1 MNLHKLLTEQVNPA
15 SRDIDTKSTREVL
28 EIINGEDRGVAGAV
42 EKEIPR
48 IAEAVDAIAA
58 RVRKGGRLF
67 YIGAGTSGRL
77 GVLDAAECPPTF
89 HVPPE
94 LVQGIIAGGERAL
107 ARATEAT
114 EDDPQV
120 GKQDLLARGF
130 SGGDALI
137 GIAACSA
144 DAARRRSDVRAVTIR
159 IGSVVTFGCEVL
171 AERYPGPGQ
180 QPGAAKRGMC
190 GVDARVEHRD
200 ADP

>member
-15 SRDIDTKSTREVL
+15 SRDIDTKSTREVVEL
-28 EIINGEDRGVAGAV
+28 INSGDRGVAGAV

-89 HVPPE
+89 HVTPE
-94 LVQGIIAGGERAL
+94 LVQGIIAGGEQAL
-107 ARATEAT
+107 ARATQAT

-120 GKQDLLARGF
+120 GKADLLARG
-130 SGGDALI
+130 L
-137 GIAACSA
+137 
-144 DAARRRSDVRAVTIR
+144 
-159 IGSVVTFGCEVL
+159 
-171 AERYPGPGQ
+171 Y
-180 QPGAAKRGMC
+180 
-190 GVDARVEHRD
+190 
-200 ADP
+200 

>member
-1 MNLHKLLTEQVNPA
+1 MNLHELLTEQVNPA
-15 SRDIDTKSTREVL
+15 SRDIDTKSTREML
-28 EIINGEDRGVAGAV
+28 EIINGEDGGVGGAV

-94 LVQGIIAGGERAL
+94 LVQGIIAGGEQAL

-120 GKQDLLARGF
+120 GKQDLLTHGFTGAHALVGVAASGRTPYVLGAVAAARGL
-130 SGGDALI
+130 GALTI
-137 GIAACSA
+137 GISCAPA
-144 DAARRRSDVRAVTIR
+144 SDLSQQVEIPVTTRA
-159 IGSVVTFGCEVL
+159 G
-171 AERYPGPGQ
+171 
-180 QPGAAKRGMC
+180 
-190 GVDARVEHRD
+190 
-200 ADP
+200 